1 MGSLLLHALLGVLA
15 MRRASRDV
23 AHPAAS
29 LSPTELEVEVEAP
42 PSEEAPA
49 AAATEAEPSQ
59 VAAAPRTG
67 GATHVAAPV
76 ATEANAADAAPEV
89 AVEGASGDAE
99 LPPSAVASAAAP
111 HLSLSQLGVDGAN
124 PFIDRADPAAL
135 KAARAARV
143 KARLDKALAQGI
155 VNQEAAAGRGSGSP
169 VLRALEGLVY
179 ASTLPLNT
187 HATLSFVIDSSGKV
201 VSTSLGD
208 ADIDRPTWLRIAHET
223 ARALATR
230 TLPVPKGK
238 SVRLTVAITSRLE
251 LPSGADPGL
260 EVDVLGIPVK
270 KGAGPRST
278 KLDLLN
284 PKNGL
289 VPLSLLGDP
298 ADAGSRPRRM
308 VNAHVVSEEL
318 L

>member
-1 MGSLLLHALLGVLA
+1 MPPPEADAESG
-15 MRRASRDV
+15 
-23 AHPAAS
+23 AAVTES
-29 LSPTELEVEVEAP
+29 APT
-42 PSEEAPA
+42 
-49 AAATEAEPSQ
+49 Q
-59 VAAAPRTG
+59 VAAAPRAG
-67 GATHVAAPV
+67 GATHVAVPL
-76 ATEANAADAAPEV
+76 TESNAADEAPEF
-89 AVEGASGDAE
+89 AAQGAPGEAAAE
-99 LPPSAVASAAAP
+99 PSASSSAAAP
-111 HLSLSQLGVDGAN
+111 HLSLSQLGIDGAN
-124 PFIDRADPAAL
+124 PFIDRADPAAI

-169 VLRALEGLVY
+169 VLRAIEGAVY
-179 ASTLPLNT
+179 ASSLPLNT

-201 VSTSLGD
+201 ISSSLGE
-208 ADIDRPTWLRIAHET
+208 ADVDRPKWLRLAHET
-223 ARALATR
+223 ARALASR

-260 EVDVLGIPVK
+260 EVDVLGVPVK
-270 KGAGPRST
+270 RGAGPRST
-278 KLDLLN
+278 KLDILN

-298 ADAGSRPRRM
+298 ADAAARPRRM

>member
-1 MGSLLLHALLGVLA
+1 LHALLVGV
-15 MRRASRDV
+15 ASRH
-23 AHPAAS
+23 AQEESPPTSAA
-29 LSPTELEVEVEAP
+29 V
-42 PSEEAPA
+42 
-49 AAATEAEPSQ
+49 AATDFAIELVPDLTPSPPGSSPDETEPSPLE
-59 VAAAPRTG
+59 AAPRTR
-67 GATHVAAPV
+67 APV
-76 ATEANAADAAPEV
+76 RASAPLAQPLAEEAVANAAPAGPA
-89 AVEGASGDAE
+89 GDDTA
-99 LPPSAVASAAAP
+99 PPSAASSAAAP

-124 PFIDRADPAAL
+124 PFIDRKDRAAL
-135 KAARAARV
+135 QAARAARV
-143 KARLDKALAQGI
+143 QARLDKALAQGI
-155 VNQEAAAGRGSGSP
+155 VNQDSAAGRGSGSP

-201 VSTSLGD
+201 VSSSLGE
-208 ADIDRPTWLRIAHET
+208 ADVDRPTWLRIAHET

-230 TLPVPKGK
+230 SLRVPQGK
-238 SVRLTVAITSRLE
+238 NVRLTVAITSRLE

-260 EVDVLGIPVK
+260 EVDVLGVPVK

-298 ADAGSRPRRM
+298 ADAGARPRRM

>member
-1 MGSLLLHALLGVLA
+1 MLLHALLVA
-15 MRRASRDV
+15 IVARRASREAEPV
-23 AHPAAS
+23 VAS
-29 LSPTELEVEVEAP
+29 LSAGELEVEVVP
-42 PSEEAPA
+42 PPAEEAEVA
-49 AAATEAEPSQ
+49 SGSEAEPSR
-59 VAAAPRTG
+59 VAPAPRRGAAP
-67 GATHVAAPV
+67 HPAAPV
-76 ATEANAADAAPEV
+76 AEANEADAAT
-89 AVEGASGDAE
+89 AADVEGASGEEAAA
-99 LPPSAVASAAAP
+99 PSAAPSAAAP
-111 HLSLSQLGVDGAN
+111 HLSLSQLGVDGTN
-124 PFIDRADPAAL
+124 PFIDHADPLAVR
-135 KAARAARV
+135 AARAARV

-169 VLRALEGLVY
+169 VLRALEGAVY

-201 VSTSLGD
+201 VTSSLGE
-208 ADIDRPTWLRIAHET
+208 ADGNRPAWLRLAHET

-238 SVRLTVAITSRLE
+238 SVRLTIAVTSRLE
-251 LPSGADPGL
+251 LPSGADPGVEL
-260 EVDVLGIPVK
+260 DVLGVPVK

-278 KLDLLN
+278 KLDILN

-298 ADAGSRPRRM
+298 ADAAARPRRV

>member
-1 MGSLLLHALLGVLA
+1 
-15 MRRASRDV
+15 
-23 AHPAAS
+23 
-29 LSPTELEVEVEAP
+29 
-42 PSEEAPA
+42 
-49 AAATEAEPSQ
+49 
-59 VAAAPRTG
+59 
-67 GATHVAAPV
+67 
-76 ATEANAADAAPEV
+76 
-89 AVEGASGDAE
+89 
-99 LPPSAVASAAAP
+99 
-111 HLSLSQLGVDGAN
+111 LSLAQLGIDGSN
-124 PFIDRADPAAL
+124 PFMDRADPAAV

-169 VLRALEGLVY
+169 VLRAIEGLVY

-201 VSTSLGD
+201 VSSSLGE
-208 ADIDRPTWLRIAHET
+208 AEGGDRPTWLRIAHET

-230 TLPVPKGK
+230 TLRVPKGK

>member
-1 MGSLLLHALLGVLA
+1 VA
-15 MRRASRDV
+15 DV
-23 AHPAAS
+23 D
-29 LSPTELEVEVEAP
+29 
-42 PSEEAPA
+42 
-49 AAATEAEPSQ
+49 
-59 VAAAPRTG
+59 
-67 GATHVAAPV
+67 
-76 ATEANAADAAPEV
+76 AADAAPEV
-89 AVEGASGDAE
+89 AVDGASGEDA
-99 LPPSAVASAAAP
+99 PQPSAASSAAAP
-111 HLSLSQLGVDGAN
+111 HLSLAQLGIDGSN
-124 PFIDRADPAAL
+124 PFLDRKGPAEV

-155 VNQEAAAGRGSGSP
+155 VNQDAAAGRGSGSP

-179 ASTLPLNT
+179 ASALPLNT

-201 VSTSLGD
+201 VSTSLGE
-208 ADIDRPTWLRIAHET
+208 ADVDRPTWLRIAHET

-230 TLPVPKGK
+230 TLPVPQGK

-270 KGAGPRST
+270 RGAGPRST

-298 ADAGSRPRRM
+298 ADAASRPRRM